1 MTISLVLPPQGAAA
15 PPSGDGKGSRP
26 RSVRRW
32 LAIDEREP
40 CIALAHGL
48 VGRLLMAMTAL
59 LAAAP
64 HFGAW
69 ETLLAISAAMAA
81 ASLPQWRGRI
91 LFMSTWAIAF
101 LATGLGW
108 NDTLGRVSSILQ
120 QEQVSDWSPELLASG
135 LLMLVLLGAVW
146 ALHWVRQAPQSLL
159 ARRPLVTLLLLEVFL
174 CALAMIDGMA
184 GLPRTLLWSFVFV
197 LTPYIWFLPYAIVD
211 QRARD
216 ASPPLMQLATLR
228 PFWSP
233 TYLPFGKGAAFLRK
247 HLAKTPREL
256 AVTQLKAVKLLL
268 WANVLY
274 AIKLALDWLFADV
287 LPVPSV
293 EQALIAHLGAQPYPL
308 LLGWAA
314 MILSAAQFA
323 LQIAIWAHLFIG
335 IARLAGYR
343 LPRGSWR
350 PLESRTLMDYFNRF
364 HYYFKELLV
373 DFFFVPTFFKLF
385 RRHPRLRMFFATF
398 MAAGVGN
405 ALWHFL
411 RDIDLIARVG
421 LATAMETYLSYAFY
435 CLMLATGVGLSQVRV
450 NMGIRP
456 ATTRL
461 GRLYSFLFVW
471 SFVVCLHVFSDG
483 SRNHSLGERMSFLA
497 SLFGVN

>member
-1 MTISLVLPPQGAAA
+1 MTLQLALPPSAAA
-15 PPSGDGKGSRP
+15 PPSGDGKRSRR
-26 RSVRRW
+26 RSWRKL

-40 CIALAHGL
+40 VIAFAQGTT
-48 VGRLLMAMTAL
+48 GRLLMALTAM

-64 HFGAW
+64 HFGTW
-69 ETLLAISAAMAA
+69 ETVLAIVAAMAA

-91 LFMSTWAIAF
+91 LFVATWAMAF

-108 NDTLGRVSSILQ
+108 NDTLARVSEILQ
-120 QEQVSDWSPELLASG
+120 QQQVSDVSPVLLAGG
-135 LLMLVLLGAVW
+135 LLLLLLFAATW
-146 ALHWVRQAPQSLL
+146 TLLWVRQEPQSLL
-159 ARRPLVTLLLLEVFL
+159 ARRPLLTLLLCEALL
-174 CALAMIDGMA
+174 CALALIDGLE
-184 GLPRTLLWSFVFV
+184 GLPRALLWSAIFV

-211 QRARD
+211 QRSRD
-216 ASPPLMQLATLR
+216 ASSPLLQLATLR

-247 HLAKTPREL
+247 HLAKNPQEL

-274 AIKLALDWLFADV
+274 AIKLGLGWLFDV
-287 LPVPSV
+287 PLPVPSV
-293 EQALIAHLGAQPYPL
+293 EQALTAHLAGQPYPL
-308 LLGWAA
+308 LLGWSA
-314 MILSAAQFA
+314 MILSATRFA
-323 LQIAIWAHLFIG
+323 LQVAIWAHLFIG

-373 DFFFVPTFFKLF
+373 DLFFVPTFFKVF

-411 RDIDLIARVG
+411 RDIDLVARVG
-421 LATAMETYLSYAFY
+421 LAAALETYASYAFY
-435 CLMLATGVGLSQVRV
+435 CLVLAVGVGLSQVRV

-456 ATTRL
+456 AATL
-461 GRLYSFLFVW
+461 FGRLYSFLFVW

-483 SRNHSLGERMSFLA
+483 SRNHSLGERISFLA
-497 SLFGVN
+497 SLFGVS